1 MWKGKRQDAPVKE
14 FLGWV
19 LFLSLL
25 VEGLL
30 LLLEPWSVRYAEDGR
45 LTLGYAVYA
54 LLGLLFSTPG
64 PCIALLITLRRAE
77 RISLKTYLSRIV
89 ATPKPLKAVLITG
102 WFCAAALAFALLCGE
117 RNGAPWYMMPLGF
130 LVMLVFVGFAEE
142 PGWRGFLQPELEKRF
157 PFPVATAFTGAIWY
171 LWHLP
176 VWLMPSSNHYGDSLI
191 GFAITI
197 FVWAFVG
204 AAIYKATKSVFACA
218 AYHSFI
224 NAIGAVYNWN
234 ALFDAYPKTNAAAAY
249 FGVAFVSAVLIW
261 IAADA
266 KEKSSSAAAADPDV
280 GQTLYQNS

>member
-25 VEGLL
+25 VGGLL

-45 LTLGYAVYA
+45 LTPGYAVYA
-54 LLGLLFSTPG
+54 VLGLLFSTPC

-117 RNGAPWYMMPLGF
+117 RSEAPWYRMPLGF

-176 VWLMPSSNHYGDSLI
+176 LWLMPSSNHYGDSLI
-191 GFAITI
+191 GFAIMI

-224 NAIGAVYNWN
+224 NAIGAVYDWN

-266 KEKSSSAAAADPDV
+266 REKRSFAAAAEPDV
-280 GQTLYQNS
+280 GRTLYQNG

>member
-1 MWKGKRQDAPVKE
+1 MWKEKRREAPVKE

-30 LLLEPWSVRYAEDGR
+30 LLLEPWSIRYAEDGR

-54 LLGLLFSTPG
+54 LLGLLFSTPC
-64 PCIALLITLRRAE
+64 PAIALFLTLRRAE
-77 RISLKTYLSRIV
+77 HISLKAYLSRIV
-89 ATPKPLKAVLITG
+89 AAPKPLKALLVTG

-157 PFPVATAFTGAIWY
+157 PFPVATAFTAAIWY

-218 AYHSFI
+218 VYHSFI
-224 NAIGAVYNWN
+224 NAIGAVYDWN
-234 ALFDAYPKTNAAAAY
+234 ALFDAYPKTNAEAVY

-266 KEKSSSAAAADPDV
+266 REKKETAAAGEPRI
-280 GQTLYQNS
+280 GQEHFQNG